1 MLLKIKGLFLLTSL
15 ILLQSCSGGKIG
27 SFLESSFDNL
37 DNIKIEEKQK
47 KSLVEKKDNNKKNI
61 DYIIKENKPNNNLR
75 NNIKD
80 INSEK
85 KNKDESQKIKK
96 SIDITKNNLGNIK
109 DINSE
114 KTIDKSSKSFDTKKN
129 ELQSYKIIF
138 ILKDVDPKDPI
149 EDLRTILRNSEV
161 NFEIEKIE
169 RFLDSKKTMNGN

>member
-27 SFLESSFDNL
+27 NFLESSFDNL

-61 DYIIKENKPNNNLR
+61 DYIIKENKPKNNLR
-75 NNIKD
+75 KNIKD
-80 INSEK
+80 LNSEK

-114 KTIDKSSKSFDTKKN
+114 KTIVKSSKSNKSFD
-129 ELQSYKIIF
+129 SI
-138 ILKDVDPKDPI
+138 
-149 EDLRTILRNSEV
+149 
-161 NFEIEKIE
+161 
-169 RFLDSKKTMNGN
+169 